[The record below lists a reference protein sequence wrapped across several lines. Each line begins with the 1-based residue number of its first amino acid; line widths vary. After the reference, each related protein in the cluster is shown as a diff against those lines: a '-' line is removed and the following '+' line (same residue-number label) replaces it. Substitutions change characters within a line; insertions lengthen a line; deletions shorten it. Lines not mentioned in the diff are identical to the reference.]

1 MPMQQKQNIKG
12 FSLIELL
19 VVIAIISII
28 AGIGFFQMTTRD
40 MPIILIIALAIT
52 IQFPFYISM
61 LYFGTPLF
69 ILDYFYKK
77 RKVSLDK
84 RR

>member
-1 MPMQQKQNIKG
+1 
-12 FSLIELL
+12 
-19 VVIAIISII
+19 
-28 AGIGFFQMTTRD
+28 MTTRD